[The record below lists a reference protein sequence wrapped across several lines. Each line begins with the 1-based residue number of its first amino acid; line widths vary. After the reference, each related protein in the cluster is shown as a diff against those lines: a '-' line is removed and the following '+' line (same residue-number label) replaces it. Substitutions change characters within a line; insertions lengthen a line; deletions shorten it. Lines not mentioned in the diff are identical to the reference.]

1 MADKKYLGV
10 ATNDM
15 VLDGGAT
22 ISGATIS
29 GSTVIGGTVSG
40 AALTANSGVFTVFR
54 ASTSVSFF
62 DVSAAIAQPSGAAQA
77 AVATTAATTGAATYG
92 LTSAQMNGV
101 VTLLN
106 KIRTDLVALGLIK
119 GS

>member
-1 MADKKYLGV
+1 MARTLGV
-10 ATNDM
+10 ATSQADIDSGTITG
-15 VLDGGAT
+15 VAISSASVTDAT
-22 ISGATIS
+22 SITLSSA
-29 GSTVIGGTVSG
+29 GT
-40 AALTANSGVFTVFR
+40 AI
-54 ASTSVSFF
+54 FF
-62 DVSAAIAQPSGAAQA
+62 SSAAAIAQPSGAAQA

-106 KIRTDLVALGLIK
+106 GIRTALVNLGLIK

>member
-1 MADKKYLGV
+1 MAEGKTYLGV

-15 VLDGGAT
+15 VLEGGAAV
-22 ISGATIS
+22 SGATII
-29 GSTVIGGTVSG
+29 VGTVSG
-40 AALTANSGVFTVFR
+40 STLTNNSGVFTVFR

-77 AVATTAATTGAATYG
+77 AVATDAVTTGAYG
-92 LTSAQMNGV
+92 FTSAQATSI

-106 KIRTDLVALGLIK
+106 QIRTDLIALGLIR
-119 GS
+119 